1 MRTLA
6 MALVGGAVL
15 SCSATLSGDSIA
27 NLTVDPGS
35 SATVRIRLEVDVV
48 IVGSGNDTA
57 TRSVGVTGFADGTL
71 EGEEPFTAIDIETL
85 SLDLANTSFSYEFF
99 CVPIFGCAVTGN
111 LAVANF
117 NLGIAETLSADI
129 GGGGQ
134 VVFSEALFNPSF
146 DFNAEISGVVDSTIN
161 DTFNDVAAQTF
172 SCRVDAAS
180 GVALLDN
187 FSIDTIVYDI
197 DPATLPS
204 GVNAVRII
212 ADVDLGSVTMTG
224 AYVPEEEPCV
234 GDFDSNGAVDGG
246 DLGQLLAAFGS
257 VDAALDLDGVPG
269 INGAD
274 IGSFLAAFGPCD

>member
-6 MALVGGAVL
+6 VALAGSATL
-15 SCSATLSGDSIA
+15 TCSATLSGDSIA
-27 NLTVDPGS
+27 NLTVDSGS
-35 SATVRIRLEVDVV
+35 SATVQIRLEVDVA

-57 TRSVGVTGFADGTL
+57 TRTVGVTGFADGTL
-71 EGEEPFTAIDIETL
+71 EGEEPFTALNIETL
-85 SLDLANTSFSYEFF
+85 SLDLSNTSFSYEFF
-99 CVPIFGCAVTGN
+99 CVPFFGCAVDGN
-111 LAVANF
+111 LSVVNF

-129 GGGGQ
+129 GSGGQ

-146 DFNAEISGVVDSTIN
+146 DFDAEISGVVDSTIS

-172 SCRVDAAS
+172 SCQIDAES
-180 GVALLDN
+180 GVALLGN

-204 GVNAVRII
+204 GVNAVRIV
-212 ADVDLGSVTMTG
+212 ADVDLGAVTMTG
-224 AYVPEEEPCV
+224 AYVPEEKPCV
-234 GDFDSNGAVDGG
+234 GDFDSSGAVDGG
-246 DLGQLLAAFGS
+246 DLGQLLSAFGS

-269 INGAD
+269 ITGAD